1 MIPLVD
7 LKAQYETIKVEI
19 QEAVYEVL
27 ESQQFILGDKVEE
40 LEAKIAQFCNVHYG
54 IGVASG
60 SDALLLSLMSIGI
73 SAGDEV
79 ITTPYTF
86 FATAGAV
93 SRLGGIPIFVDI
105 DRTYNINPYLIEDK
119 ITSRTKAIIP
129 VHLFGQ
135 CANMD
140 IINEIALKHGL
151 YVIEDAAQAIGA
163 RYKGRKAGSM
173 GDLGCLSFFP
183 TKNLGGYGD
192 GGMVLTDN
200 DELADKIRVLR
211 VHGSHPKY
219 HHSVIGINSRLDAIQ
234 AAILLVKFKYLMGW
248 NHIRRSIAM
257 IYNNF
262 FIKTA
267 IKTPITEPDN
277 DHIFNQYVIALD
289 DRDGLRNR
297 LKEKDIGS
305 EVYYP
310 IPLHLQECYNWLGY
324 KREDL
329 PLSSW
334 ASEHTLALPVYPELT
349 WNQQKEIINII
360 LEFIGDRHD

>member
-7 LKAQYETIKVEI
+7 LKAQYETIKIEI
-19 QEAVYEVL
+19 QEAVYSVL
-27 ESQQFILGDKVEE
+27 ESQRFIMGDKVEE
-40 LEAKIAQFCNVHYG
+40 LESKIAQFCNVRHG

-93 SRLGGIPIFVDI
+93 SRLGGVPVFVDI
-105 DRTYNINPYLIEDK
+105 DRTYNIDPYMIEDK

-135 CANMD
+135 CADMD
-140 IINEIALKHGL
+140 IINEIAQRHGL

-183 TKNLGGYGD
+183 TKNLGCYGD

-200 DELADKIRVLR
+200 DELAEKIRVLR
-211 VHGSHPKY
+211 VHGSNPKY

-234 AAILLVKFKYLMGW
+234 AAVLLAKFKYLVSW
-248 NHIRRSIAM
+248 NMIRRSIAM
-257 IYNNF
+257 IYNNY

-267 IKTPITEPDN
+267 IKTPITEPFN
-277 DHIFNQYVIALD
+277 DHVFNQYVIALE
-289 DRDGLRNR
+289 DRDGLRDR
-297 LKEKDIGS
+297 LKENGISS

-329 PLSSW
+329 PESSW

-349 WNQQKEIINII
+349 WTQQKYIIDTV
-360 LEFIGDRHD
+360 LK